1 MLEPKTLVEE
11 MMYAV
16 KRIEALG
23 GGKAWV
29 GTGYAYNVPREAD
42 LVTPLIVTNRHVANG
57 AEAIRILFHTTID
70 GRLDGGHTYIDVTSS
85 NGLAVNHPNPS
96 IDLAAIVVGTAMN
109 EWKKPTPASGL
120 HWIGISQTNFWPD
133 DQLIGLDAC
142 EPVMMI
148 GCPSGLWDEDNGL
161 PIFRRGVTA
170 THPAV
175 DFQGRP
181 EFVIDIGVY
190 SGSSGSPV
198 FLYEQGLIKKDKT
211 INTFS
216 PGWRFGLLGTLWGG
230 PRITEKG
237 DIVVEP
243 APTDA
248 RVGVETAI
256 RMHLGYVIKA
266 RELLALEKEV
276 NKRLGIAL

>member
-1 MLEPKTLVEE
+1 MLKPTTLLEE
-11 MMYAV
+11 LMFVV
-16 KRIEALG
+16 KRIEARG

-29 GTGYAYNVPREAD
+29 GTGYAYDIPRGSD
-42 LVTPLIVTNRHVANG
+42 QITPLIITNRHVAEG
-57 AEAIRILFHTTID
+57 AESIRILFHTTMN
-70 GRLDGGHTYIDVTSS
+70 GQLDGGHTYIDVTHS
-85 NGLAVNHPNPS
+85 NGVAILHPDPS
-96 IDLAAIVVGTAMN
+96 IDLAAIVVGGAIN
-109 EWKKPTPASGL
+109 EWSKSSPDSGL
-120 HWIGISQTNFWPD
+120 HWLGFSQTNFWPED
-133 DQLIGLDAC
+133 KFKDLDAC
-142 EPVMMI
+142 EPVMMV
-148 GCPSGLWDEDNGL
+148 GCPSGLWDEENGF
-161 PIFRRGVTA
+161 PIFRKGVTA
-170 THPAV
+170 THPEV

-198 FLYEQGLIKKDKT
+198 FLYEQGLVKADKT
-211 INTFS
+211 VNTFS
-216 PGWRFGLLGTLWGG
+216 PGGRFGLLGTLWGG

-276 NKRLGIAL
+276 NVRLGLTS